1 MNPLNP
7 NAVPFVPRMSSS
19 DMNLN
24 QLLDTPPDFYDQVQP
39 PSLSDMNLNQLLD
52 TPPDFY
58 DQVQSQPTQQSA
70 QDQLQ
75 FKVSRGRRK
84 VYNPITKRWVFN
96 TKAARQRILTKKA
109 KQQQPVQQPVF
120 SQSTA
125 QDQLRLKVSQGKKK
139 VFNPK
144 TNRWILDTKAAR
156 KRILTKKATQ
166 QPAPEPAPEPEQQ
179 STPPTPPLPSQTI
192 DLNLVQYSPI
202 PSQEISFDPS
212 RQANIPGQLTYGGIA
227 LNQITYVNKGSY
239 GYVFKYASES
249 PLRSGWRKV
258 RSNSSGFYYY
268 FNENERKSQWE
279 IPREPG
285 HPYFEIALKTYNY
298 PDDEEINIVNELNRV
313 GNRGICNLI
322 NSKIIYMNGKYAAV
336 MDSMDGDMDKLV
348 NLPAERKTKFIKPL
362 VDNLVCISTLGIRNH
377 CYYTDLKLGNVLFK
391 YTPSGIKLVIGDI
404 GGLCFDRNERGAS
417 TFPPP
422 DTYYTRSPNC
432 NDSSTVWGFGVLLV
446 TLFGGD
452 WRKYYHQTL
461 RDDRYQSTFA
471 RKSGEYLTQLIA
483 DKKLDLLPIDGVQ
496 TTVGELL
503 VRMLDP
509 NPVRRITLQNIQ
521 QLVTPP

>member
-1 MNPLNP
+1 M
-7 NAVPFVPRMSSS
+7 
-19 DMNLN
+19 
-24 QLLDTPPDFYDQVQP
+24 
-39 PSLSDMNLNQLLD
+39 
-52 TPPDFY
+52 
-58 DQVQSQPTQQSA
+58 
-70 QDQLQ
+70 
-75 FKVSRGRRK
+75 
-84 VYNPITKRWVFN
+84 
-96 TKAARQRILTKKA
+96 TKKA
-109 KQQQPVQQPVF
+109 KQQQPVQQPAF

-125 QDQLRLKVSQGKKK
+125 QDELRLKVSQGKKK

-156 KRILTKKATQ
+156 KRILTKTATH
-166 QPAPEPAPEPEQQ
+166 QPAPQPAPQPEPEPEPAQQ
-179 STPPTPPLPSQTI
+179 PTPPTPPLPSQTI

-212 RQANIPGQLTYGGIA
+212 RQANIPGQLTYGGIP

-322 NSKIIYMNGKYAAV
+322 NSKIIYMNGNYAAV